1 MNVSQLNNTSDIA
14 QAVFHAEWCAFCAM
28 RTVVMLSDTSLSV
41 VAPLLSSYIIKFK
54 PLGSLVSQKMRHSH
68 LNQLSLVTSL
78 YQQLFKEVVVV
89 FCLSWSPV

>member
-1 MNVSQLNNTSDIA
+1 MNVSQLNNTNDIA
-14 QAVFHAEWCAFCAM
+14 QAVFHAFCAM
-28 RTVVMLSDTSLSV
+28 RTVVMLIDASLSV

-68 LNQLSLVTSL
+68 LNQLSLVASF